1 MTETFKR
8 LDKNND
14 GKLSKEELISGYQ
27 ELSKMN
33 KKKAIIE
40 SAKVFQE
47 VDIDKSGFIDYNEYI
62 TATLIIKNNLNKEKL
77 KSAFDIFD

>member
-14 GKLSKEELISGYQ
+14 GKLSKEELIQGYQ

-40 SAKVFQE
+40 SDKVF
-47 VDIDKSGFIDYNEYI
+47 
-62 TATLIIKNNLNKEKL
+62 
-77 KSAFDIFD
+77 